1 MKEIKRILSLILC
14 FVMVVGLMPAFAV
27 NASAAG
33 EAGDDASIGSDV
45 NDAADNAEET
55 LALSEGLTTL
65 AEDGWTPVTQKGEYG
80 VSSPVYKLTNQL
92 SAGTSYLI
100 VNSNAAGDGFAL
112 ANDGGDA
119 QAVPVTVKSDSNG
132 AYIELEDTED
142 VLWTVAVPVEAIPL
156 PTAVITCTVI
166 SPS

>member
-45 NDAADNAEET
+45 NDAAGNAEET

-65 AEDGWTPVTQKGEYG
+65 AEDGWTPTTAEGAWEVPVTVKKT
-80 VSSPVYKLTNQL
+80 VYKLATQL
-92 SAGTSYLI
+92 SSGTSYLI
-100 VNSNAAGDGFAL
+100 VNSNTAGDRFAL
-112 ANDGGDA
+112 ANDGGNA
-119 QAVPVTVKSDSNG
+119 KAVPVTVKRDNSYG
-132 AYIELEDTED
+132 TYFEL
-142 VLWTVAVPVEAIPL
+142 
-156 PTAVITCTVI
+156 
-166 SPS
+166 